1 MVADSP
7 SHHSSDSGGAPVVRR
22 PKVLSPDDYVSG
34 VMQGNRNVLARAITL
49 VESSSAF
56 HEVQAQDVLQRLL
69 PHTGKA
75 RRIGITGVPGVGK
88 STFIETFGCFLVER
102 GFRLAVLTVDPT
114 STRTGG
120 SILGDKTRM
129 ERLSRHPNAFI
140 RPSPSGLTMGGVAR
154 RTRETLLLCEAAGY
168 DVVLLET
175 LGVGQSE
182 IAVRSMVDFFLL
194 LMLPGAGDELQG
206 IKKGIVEIADAVLV
220 NKCDGDN
227 LQRARLAAA
236 DQEAAVH
243 CLQPA
248 TPGWRTP
255 VALSS
260 GLTGQGIPEIWE
272 TIDRFYRDL
281 EPRGAIST
289 RRQEQLL
296 EWLSDLVNDELRRQF
311 SRDPRV
317 TALLPE
323 LRRQLLGGETT
334 AVRAAHELV
343 AAYQSRLD
351 TAAPQSQTEGKHVNE
366 N

>member
-1 MVADSP
+1 LQN
-7 SHHSSDSGGAPVVRR
+7 SGGSGGVSVPRR
-22 PKVLSPDDYVSG
+22 PRPLSPDDYVSG
-34 VMQGNRNVLARAITL
+34 VLQGNRGILARAITL
-49 VESSSAF
+49 VESSSPF

-69 PHTGKA
+69 PHTGKG

-102 GFRLAVLTVDPT
+102 GFKVAVLTVDPT

-129 ERLSRHPNAFI
+129 EQLSRHPNAFI
-140 RPSPSGLTMGGVAR
+140 RPSPSGLTVGGVAR
-154 RTRETLLLCEAAGY
+154 RTRETMLMCEAAGY

-194 LMLPGAGDELQG
+194 LMLPGAGDDLQG
-206 IKKGIVEIADAVLV
+206 IKKGIVEIADTVLI

-236 DQEAAVH
+236 DQEAAIH

-248 TPGWRTP
+248 TLQWRTP

-260 GLTGQGIPEIWE
+260 GLTGQGIPEVWE
-272 TIDRFYRDL
+272 TIDRFYREL
-281 EPRGAIST
+281 EPAGVISN

-296 EWLSDLVNDELRRQF
+296 EWLSDLVNDELRRHF
-311 SRDPRV
+311 FRDPRV
-317 TALLPE
+317 AALLPS
-323 LRRQLLGGETT
+323 LRKQLLGGETT
-334 AVRAAHELV
+334 AVRAARDLL
-343 AAYQSRLD
+343 AAYESPLNS
-351 TAAPQSQTEGKHVNE
+351 APTPKSETESDHVKE